1 MSNVIDF
8 LEMIGQDAGMRNASR
23 SDMAAAMASM
33 QIAPELQA
41 AILSKDLQQLEVALG
56 ASNVC
61 CMLIPATVCCMLIPG
76 MNDETD
82 FHQEL
87 CA

>member
-8 LEMIGQDAGMRNASR
+8 LEMIGQDSKLRHASR
-23 SDMAAAMASM
+23 DVMETAMANS

-41 AILSKDLQQLEVALG
+41 AILSKDQQQLEAVLG

-61 CMLIPATVCCMLIPG
+61 CMLIPATVCCMLIPA
-76 MNDETD
+76 MSDELE
-82 FHQEL
+82 QV
-87 CA
+87 A

>member
-8 LEMIGQDAGMRNASR
+8 LEMIGQNAQLRHASR
-23 SDMAAAMASM
+23 DAMEVAMANS

-41 AILSKDLQQLEVALG
+41 AILSKDQQQLEAVLG

-76 MNDETD
+76 MSEEME
-82 FHQEL
+82 FAQEL